1 MAGAHAFA
9 SYWLG
14 WRDADPPQRTR
25 VVVAQVQAP
34 PADKPLDKL
43 TTEELK
49 AELIVKGLSADGKL
63 AELRERVE
71 RARDNLEEVRAQ
83 EAPKL
88 DRRELPER
96 SSPREHLSSPSAAPT
111 VRPVRSR
118 GRERGVCAGSSAGPL
133 PRIVKS
139 LFGLRSP
146 YKLVDEQRQKRRPPP
161 KRQLKWTAACLGTA
175 AAVIA
180 RGEQPGPLRCS
191 ARPEAASRDGVGDSL
206 MAEASESDDGDGEWA
221 CD

>member
-1 MAGAHAFA
+1 MGSHAAEKRIGAPGWVAGAHAFA

-96 SSPREHLSSPSAAPT
+96 TSSPREHLSLPT

-118 GRERGVCAGSSAGPL
+118 GRERGVCAGSSAGPP
-133 PRIVKS
+133 PRIVKP
-139 LFGLRSP
+139 LYGLRSP
-146 YKLVDEQRQKRRPPP
+146 YRLVDEQR
-161 KRQLKWTAACLGTA
+161 LY
-175 AAVIA
+175 
-180 RGEQPGPLRCS
+180 
-191 ARPEAASRDGVGDSL
+191 
-206 MAEASESDDGDGEWA
+206 
-221 CD
+221 

>member
-1 MAGAHAFA
+1 
-9 SYWLG
+9 
-14 WRDADPPQRTR
+14 
-25 VVVAQVQAP
+25 VQAP

-96 SSPREHLSSPSAAPT
+96 TSSPREHLSSPSAAPT

-118 GRERGVCAGSSAGPL
+118 GRKGGVCAGSSAGPL
-133 PRIVKS
+133 PRSVKP

-146 YKLVDEQRQKRRPPP
+146 YRLVDEQRQKRRPPP
-161 KRQLKWTAACLGTA
+161 KRQLKWTAARLGA
-175 AAVIA
+175 AAAAIA
-180 RGEQPGPLRCS
+180 RGEQAGPLRCS
-191 ARPEAASRDGVGDSL
+191 APPEAASRDGVGDSL